1 MSQQLIF
8 TNNLPPAIADTIA
21 RIAPSAIFILA
32 DTNTAALVPALG
44 LPAHTPLITI
54 PAGDIHKNLDSLTRI
69 WQALTDAGA
78 SRHALL
84 INLGGG
90 VVTDIGGFAAATF
103 KRGIPFVNV
112 PTSLLGAVD
121 AAVGGK
127 TGINFHDIKNLI
139 GVFRQADSV
148 IISSV
153 FFPSLPPSELLSGY
167 AEMIKH
173 ALLTSPEALARL
185 LATDITAVDPASLLP
200 LLEES
205 VLVKRHIVDID
216 PEEKSLRRAL
226 NLGHTAGHAFETL
239 ALSASRPVPH
249 GFAVAYGLVTAL
261 VLSHMRLGFPS
272 DTLHSVAAYIRRHY
286 GAPAF
291 TCDDYSSL
299 LAIMAQDKKNPD
311 ASHINFTLL
320 SAVGSP
326 VIDSIVPV
334 DDIISALDITRDLL
348 Q

>member
-1 MSQQLIF
+1 MPQQLIF
-8 TNNLPPAIADTIA
+8 TNDIAPALAAAIDP
-21 RIAPSAIFILA
+21 IAPSGIFILA
-32 DTNTAALVPALG
+32 DSNTRHLVPALS
-44 LPAHTPLITI
+44 LPSSTPVITI
-54 PAGDIHKNLDSLTRI
+54 PAGDSNKNLDSLTLI

-78 SRHALL
+78 SRHSLL

-103 KRGIPFVNV
+103 KRGIPFINI

-127 TGINFHDIKNLI
+127 TGINFHDIKNFI
-139 GVFRQADSV
+139 GVFRPADSV
-148 IISSV
+148 IISSR
-153 FFPSLPPSELLSGY
+153 FFSTLPPAELLSGY

-173 ALLTSPEALARL
+173 ALLTSPEALDRL
-185 LATDITAVDPASLLP
+185 LAVDPTAIDPATLLP

-216 PEEKSLRRAL
+216 PFEKGLRRAL

-239 ALSASRPVPH
+239 ALSSRRPIPH
-249 GFAVAYGLVTAL
+249 GYAVAYGLVTSL
-261 VLSHMRLGFPS
+261 VLSHLRLGFPS
-272 DTLHSVAAYIRRHY
+272 STLHRLAAYIKLHY

-291 TCDDYSSL
+291 TCDDYPAL
-299 LAIMAQDKKNPD
+299 LAVMAQDKKNPD
-311 ASHINFTLL
+311 SSSINFTLL

-326 VIDSIVPV
+326 VIDSIIPA
-334 DDIISALDITRDLL
+334 DAIASALDITRDLI